1 MNRHFLDL
9 EGAASVATEQ
19 LLDAREMIAVTTDAL
34 AMAAIYG
41 AAGTGKSFAV
51 SEALQDIPAAQ
62 WTQIDFRCRPTLR
75 DIRQAFARSLGHYWH
90 LAGGNY
96 EIDEQL
102 KEILAERPRLVVID
116 EAQWLNRECFEYL
129 RHLHDDPRTQFSLL
143 FVGGSG
149 CYEVLRREPMLNSR
163 LYAHLRFTP
172 MGKDE
177 VRATIP
183 LYHAVYRD
191 VCTELVTLIDDA
203 CCHGNFRMWA
213 KFTHHAVRVCA
224 GAARDRVDEEV
235 VGNVFRLLGGGN
247 PHAA

>member
-1 MNRHFLDL
+1 MSRHFLDL
-9 EGAASVATEQ
+9 EGAATVATEQ
-19 LLDAREMIAVTTDAL
+19 LLDAREMIAATTDAL

-51 SEALQDIPAAQ
+51 SETLRDMPTAQ
-62 WTQIDFRCRPTLR
+62 WAQIDFRCRPTLR
-75 DIRQAFARSLGHYWH
+75 DIRQAVARSLGHYWP
-90 LAGGNY
+90 LAGGNF

-102 KEILAERPRLVVID
+102 KQILAERPRLVVID

-172 MGKDE
+172 MAIDE

-183 LYHAVYRD
+183 LYHALHQD
-191 VCTELVTLIDDA
+191 VDAELINLIDGA

-213 KFTHHAVRVCA
+213 KFTHHAVRFCA
-224 GAARDRVDEEV
+224 RAARDRVDEEV
-235 VGNVFRLLGGGN
+235 VRNVFRLLGGGST
-247 PHAA
+247 HAA